1 MNFIQHKFVLVVVVV
16 VLTFAFFLFMRK
28 MCRQTMTSQQ
38 NLTLEHNKKK
48 NMFECTPEAN
58 FGPYF
63 PA

>member
-1 MNFIQHKFVLVVVVV
+1 MNFIQHKFVLVVVV

-48 NMFECTPEAN
+48 NMFEAN

>member
-1 MNFIQHKFVLVVVVV
+1 MNFIQHKFVLVVVV

-48 NMFECTPEAN
+48 NMFECTLEAN

>member
-1 MNFIQHKFVLVVVVV
+1 MNFIQHKFVLVVVV

-48 NMFECTPEAN
+48 EHV
-58 FGPYF
+58 
-63 PA
+63 